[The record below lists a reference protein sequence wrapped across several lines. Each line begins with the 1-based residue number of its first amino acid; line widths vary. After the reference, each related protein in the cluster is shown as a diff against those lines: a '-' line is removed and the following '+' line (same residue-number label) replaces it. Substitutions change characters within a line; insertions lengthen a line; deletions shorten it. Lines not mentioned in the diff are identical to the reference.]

1 LHILLPLAD
10 VSRPLLGWA
19 SAAWLCHCKLIG
31 CKLIGNVW
39 GCLLLF
45 MQSVMRGPSYVG
57 GDAVEEAVMAMV
69 HKDIDEEDGTSSSN
83 STAAAG
89 GSTGSF
95 DIATA
100 SSWPGVPA
108 GDVLVAPHEARMA
121 WRDFM
126 TASSLSVQ
134 QVRYCYCPFWG
145 GCSPVGQGRAGIV

>member
-1 LHILLPLAD
+1 MALPLQTD
-10 VSRPLLGWA
+10 
-19 SAAWLCHCKLIG
+19 WLQIDRHCVG
-31 CKLIGNVW
+31 R
-39 GCLLLF
+39 LLLF
-45 MQSVMRGPSYVG
+45 LQSVMRGPSYVG

-89 GSTGSF
+89 ASRGSF

-134 QVRYCYCPFWG
+134 QVRYCSSPFG
-145 GCSPVGQGRAGIV
+145 GLQSCGSGTRGGIV